1 MTQWYLRARIR
12 SLLRAR
18 TAGLKFKARSADRDS
33 ETDRLRNDS
42 ILRAIDDALGGAE
55 AEYAGLG
62 KRIDDVLAQAAL
74 KLGNDGN
81 ESIAQV
87 AGHGQSTDLIEVD
100 VLNSQR
106 RLEDL
111 SARIVHYKILKAALL
126 SGMPDVKPTA

>member
-1 MTQWYLRARIR
+1 MTQWYLRARMR

-18 TAGLKFKARSADRDS
+18 TAGHKFTARSASRDS
-33 ETDRLRNDS
+33 ETDRLRSES

-81 ESIAQV
+81 DSAAV
-87 AGHGQSTDLIEVD
+87 AGRGPSTDLIEVD

-111 SARIVHYKILKAALL
+111 SARIVHYKLLKAALL
-126 SGMPDVKPTA
+126 SGLPDAKTTA

>member
-18 TAGLKFKARSADRDS
+18 TAGHKFTARSADRDS
-33 ETDRLRNDS
+33 ETDRLRDDG
-42 ILRAIDDALGGAE
+42 ILRSIDDALRGAE

-81 ESIAQV
+81 DSVAPV
-87 AGHGQSTDLIEVD
+87 AGNSTELIEVD

-111 SARIVHYKILKAALL
+111 SARIVHYKLLKAALL
-126 SGMPDVKPTA
+126 SGLPDVKPTA

>member
-18 TAGLKFKARSADRDS
+18 TAGHKFTARSADRDS

-42 ILRAIDDALGGAE
+42 ILRAIDDSLGGAE

-74 KLGNDGN
+74 KLGDDGN
-81 ESIAQV
+81 DFVAPV
-87 AGHGQSTDLIEVD
+87 AGRSHSTQLIEVD

-111 SARIVHYKILKAALL
+111 SARIVHYKLLKAALL
-126 SGMPDVKPTA
+126 SGLPDVKPTA

>member
-18 TAGLKFKARSADRDS
+18 AAGHKFKARSADRDS
-33 ETDRLRNDS
+33 ETDRLRDES

-62 KRIDDVLAQAAL
+62 KRIDDVLTQAAL

-81 ESIAQV
+81 DSV
-87 AGHGQSTDLIEVD
+87 APLAVRGQSTDLIEVD

-126 SGMPDVKPTA
+126 SGLPDVKPTA

>member
-18 TAGLKFKARSADRDS
+18 TAGHKFTARSAGRDS
-33 ETDRLRNDS
+33 ETDRLRSES
-42 ILRAIDDALGGAE
+42 ILRAIDDALGGAQ

-62 KRIDDVLAQAAL
+62 KRIDEVLAQAAL
-74 KLGNDGN
+74 KLGNDANDFG
-81 ESIAQV
+81 AV
-87 AGHGQSTDLIEVD
+87 AGDGHSPELIEVD

-111 SARIVHYKILKAALL
+111 SARIVHYKLLKAALL
-126 SGMPDVKPTA
+126 SGLPDVKPTA